1 MSNLINA
8 LDNYTPKQ
16 FGENGNVEYTWSNNM
31 KEKILQFSFQLVRTT
46 ADKILNLQ
54 NVLRDILQTLKNRHQ
69 TSKLD
74 LVNNNYLAMMFQ
86 LIAQT
91 RDIIDGKGEYSLTYM
106 MIVVWH
112 DYFPELAQ
120 FALES
125 LFYTDSEHKHPYGSF
140 KDIKYFCQYCHNIQH
155 NHPLIYVAVRI
166 LNDQIRKDEILF
178 TTTHAENQ
186 SVSLSLAAKW
196 APRAKKH
203 CEWLFNLL
211 ACDYYYDF
219 LATATTH
226 EQEEKAR
233 KKCYTNYRKLCA
245 SLNRKLDTLQIKQCA
260 NVWSDI
266 NFNNVTSISFSKQ
279 KNAFMNTKNGKV
291 KYPERE
297 DRIQC
302 AEKFSSFIK
311 DTIKEGK
318 EIKGQRV
325 GMEDFTKQAS
335 ELINQL
341 NYDQDTKQETLLKID
356 LLDSQWRDN
365 SKQTGSLGKM
375 IAMVD
380 VSGSMTGDPM
390 NVAIALGIRIAEKS
404 MLGKRVMTFSAKPSW
419 VNLENCHGFVSQ
431 VEVVQKA
438 EWGMNT
444 NFYLALKTIL
454 DAIIENKM
462 EPEDVQD
469 LVLVVLSDMQIDHA
483 ETSSQHYGN
492 VNARERE
499 TMYENIKRMYAEAG
513 VRVHGKPYKPP
524 HLLFWN
530 LRSTSG
536 FPSLSSQP
544 NVSMLS
550 GFSASLLNLF
560 CEEGMEAL
568 ESITPWAQLERSL
581 ENKRYERMKTHAL
594 DYLVCV

>member
-16 FGENGNVEYTWSNNM
+16 FGENGSVEYTWSNNM
-31 KEKILQFSFQLVRTT
+31 KEKILQFTFQLVRTT
-46 ADKILNLQ
+46 ADKMLVLQ

-69 TSKLD
+69 TSRLD
-74 LVNNNYLAMMFQ
+74 VVNNRYLAMMFQ
-86 LIAQT
+86 IIAHT

-125 LFYTDSEHKHPYGSF
+125 LFYTDSDHKHPYGSF
-140 KDIKYFCQYCHNIQH
+140 KDIKYFCQYCHTIQT

-166 LNDQIRKDEILF
+166 LNYQIRKDESILNVNN
-178 TTTHAENQ
+178 TEI
-186 SVSLSLAAKW
+186 SLSLAAKW

-203 CEWLFNLL
+203 YEWLFNLL
-211 ACDYYYDF
+211 ACDYYYEF
-219 LATATTH
+219 LLTATSN
-226 EQEEKAR
+226 EQKEKAR
-233 KKCYTNYRKLCA
+233 KKCYTNYRQLCA

-266 NFNNVTSISFSKQ
+266 NFGNVTSISFSKQ

-297 DRIQC
+297 DRVLC
-302 AEKFSSFIK
+302 AEKFASFIK

-325 GMEDFTKQAS
+325 GMENFTKQAS

-341 NYDQDTKQETLLKID
+341 NCEQDTKQESLLKID

-365 SKQTGSLGKM
+365 SKQTVSLGKM

-419 VNLENCHGFVSQ
+419 VNLENCDGFVSQ

-462 EPEDVQD
+462 DPEDVQD
-469 LVLVVLSDMQIDHA
+469 LILVVLSDMQIDQA

-492 VNARERE
+492 VNAKERE
-499 TMYENIKRMYAEAG
+499 TMYEKIKSMYTEAG
-513 VRVHGKPYKPP
+513 MRVHGKPYKPP

-530 LRSTSG
+530 LRSSSG

-560 CEEGMEAL
+560 CEEGIEAL

-581 ENKRYERMKTHAL
+581 ENKRYERMKTQAFN
-594 DYLVCV
+594 YLARF